1 MHKLYRSLLAGC
13 FLLLASSVLGQTSLH
28 YWDFNTGVSGT
39 PWGTP
44 IPATQTI
51 GSGSLS
57 HPYGSNTDAF
67 AGSTID
73 APGFTSPT
81 AGASF
86 SVVGTATNNQ
96 AFILTVPTTGYQ
108 DVKFTYA
115 TRGTA
120 TGHTTHTIDYS
131 TDGIN
136 YTNIAT
142 ITGRNVT
149 TYSLQTV
156 DFAAIGAADNNP
168 DFKIRVTVSGATATA
183 GNNRFDNLRLSGAAL
198 SGGTNTLTTSG
209 TSNGAEGGA
218 NGSFT
223 LGFSPATSALTTVD
237 YAFTGTA
244 TFSTD
249 YTVSF
254 SAGTPSGSGSS
265 GTLTIPSGVSSI
277 TVTVTPVDDASV
289 ESSETVT
296 LTLSNPSGGYSL
308 SPASA
313 NISITD
319 NDVAPPSTINY
330 TGNQCENF
338 NTLATSGTSSTLP
351 SGWRFAESGSNAN
364 TSYTASD
371 GTANSGD
378 TYSFGT
384 TSSTERAFG
393 TIRSGSNVS
402 TIGAAINNNTGA
414 TITSLNIAFTG
425 EQWRL
430 GATGRS
436 DRLDFQYS
444 LDATSLTNGTWTDV
458 DGLDFIAPVSSGTVG
473 LLDGNASGNK
483 TNINYTINGL
493 SIPAGATFYIR
504 WLDSDASGAD
514 DGLAVD
520 DVCLTP
526 GCTPPTNQATSLN
539 FTPGLQ
545 SISGSFTAA
554 ASGSTNADAYLV
566 LISTSATLTEQPLT
580 GNTYAVD
587 DVVGNARV
595 VSVNGSTTF
604 TANGLTPGTTYYFFV
619 YSSVAASNCYNLS
632 SPLTASVSTTTP
644 PPCTAPST
652 QASSLNASNITGTSM
667 DISYVRGN
675 GDNVLVVARTGAS
688 VNANPIN
695 SVNYPT
701 GTEIGSGNFV
711 VYNGPAASFT
721 HSGLTQ
727 NTTYYYAVYEYNSA
741 DYCYNQSPL
750 TGNFTTAC
758 TTPVN
763 VSALSSGA
771 ASGQVTLTWTN
782 PSGSCFDEVIVVAS
796 TAPIAGA
803 GGDYTGTANSTYTS
817 GEQVVYRGTGTNV
830 TVTGLTNGTTYYF
843 KVFTRKGL
851 NYSSGVQVNATPFDP
866 SAGYTYLFGN
876 IHAHS
881 SYSDGNKD
889 DLSKTP
895 DDDYAFA
902 RDALC
907 MDFLG
912 ISEHNHTGAGM
923 NYPDYKLG
931 YNEANSMN
939 LVPGPTGNSIVTLWG
954 MEWGVISGGG
964 HVLVYGFD
972 ADLIGWEAGNYDIF
986 VAKNDYASLWNVIN
1000 ARPGG
1005 LATLAHPNS
1014 SDYGSIASTYNAAA
1028 DNAIVG
1034 VAVESGPAFS
1044 TSKTY
1049 NDFPSSLAFLS
1060 YYRTMLAR
1068 GYHLAPQMDQDNHN
1082 LTFGTANTNRM
1093 VVMATAKTREAL
1105 MQAIRANRY
1114 YASQD
1119 CNMKIDFTRGSSTMG
1134 SNVTGAGVPA
1144 LSMTVTDP
1152 DGEGV
1157 STIQVYGAQAGSGI
1171 TTTTPIKTYTAT
1183 STFTFTSS
1191 DAENVQPNNTT
1202 WYYYAIVTQEDG
1214 NRAVTAPI
1222 WYSRNDAVLPVT
1234 LTNFNA
1240 SHNQRNNTVLLTW
1253 TTSQETNSREFVIEH
1268 STDGATWTAIGNVN
1282 AAGSSLHNRQYQYT
1296 HLAPQK
1302 GNNLYRLKQM
1312 DLDNSFKYSPVA
1324 SVQIGKV
1331 IAQLYSVYPNPVKG
1345 YTYVN
1350 STSATLES
1358 INLRLIDNNGREV
1371 MSKVYQV
1378 SKTTPARVDLAQ
1390 VAAGTYFVQI
1400 VSDGKVSTEK
1410 IVIY

>member
-1 MHKLYRSLLAGC
+1 MHKLYRFLLAGC
-13 FLLLASSVLGQTSLH
+13 FLFLASSVLGQTSLH
-28 YWDFNTGVSGT
+28 YWDFNTGANGT
-39 PWGTP
+39 PWATP

-51 GSGSLS
+51 GSGSLA
-57 HPYGSNTDAF
+57 HPYGNNTNGF
-67 AGSTID
+67 GGSTVD
-73 APGFTSPT
+73 APGFTTAT

-86 SVVGTATNNQ
+86 SVVGTANNNQ

-108 DVKFTYA
+108 DVKLTYA
-115 TRGTA
+115 TQGTS
-120 TGHTTHTIDYS
+120 TGYTTHTIDYT
-131 TDGIN
+131 TDGTN

-142 ITGRNVT
+142 ISGRNT
-149 TYSLQTV
+149 TPFALQTV
-156 DFAAIGAADNNP
+156 DFSAIPASDDNPN
-168 DFKIRVTVSGATATA
+168 FKIRITVSGATGTT
-183 GNNRFDNLRLSGAAL
+183 GNNRFDNIRLSGAAI
-198 SGGTNTLTTSG
+198 SAGSNTLSISGSSG
-209 TSNGAEGGA
+209 TAEGGA

-223 LGFSPATSALTTVD
+223 LSFTPATTASTTFD

-244 TFSTD
+244 TYNSD

-254 SAGTPSGSGSS
+254 STGTPSGSGSS
-265 GTLTIPSGVSSI
+265 GTLTVASGVSSI
-277 TVTVTPVDDASV
+277 TVTITPIDDASV
-289 ESSETVT
+289 ETSETII
-296 LTLSNPSGGYSL
+296 LTLSNPGGGYTL
-308 SPASA
+308 GTASGT
-313 NISITD
+313 ISIAD
-319 NDVAPPSTINY
+319 NDVAAINY
-330 TGNQCENF
+330 TGNHCENF
-338 NTLATSGTSSTLP
+338 NTLANSGTTNTTLPAGWRLVESGTSADNTY
-351 SGWRFAESGSNAN
+351 AATDGS
-364 TSYTASD
+364 
-371 GTANSGD
+371 ANSGN
-378 TYSFGT
+378 TYSFGAT
-384 TSSTERAFG
+384 GATDRAFG
-393 TIRSGSNVS
+393 TLRSGSNTP
-402 TIGAAINNNTGA
+402 TIGAAITNNTGGV
-414 TITSLNIAFTG
+414 ITSLNISFTG

-444 LDATSLTNGTWTDV
+444 TDANSLTNGTWTDV

-473 LLDGNASGNK
+473 PLDGNATGNK

-514 DGLAVD
+514 DGLGID
-520 DVCLTP
+520 DICFQP
-526 GCTPPTNQATSLN
+526 GCTPPASQPTALN
-539 FTPGLQ
+539 FTPSLQ
-545 SISGSFTAA
+545 SISGSFTPAA
-554 ASGSTNADAYLV
+554 GADAYLV
-566 LISTSATLTEQPLT
+566 LISTSATLSEQPLT

-595 VSVNGSTTF
+595 VSVNGNTTF
-604 TANGLTPGTTYYFFV
+604 TANGLNPGTTYYFFI
-619 YSSVAASNCYNLS
+619 YSSVAASNCYNLTT
-632 SPLTASVSTTTP
+632 PLTGSTATTTP

-675 GDNVLVVARTGAS
+675 GNNVLVVARTGSS

-695 SVNYPT
+695 SLNYPV

-711 VYNGPAASFT
+711 VYNGPASSFT
-721 HSGLTQ
+721 HSGLSQ

-763 VSALSSGA
+763 VSALSAGA
-771 ASGQVTLTWTN
+771 ASSQVTVTWTN
-782 PSGSCFDEVIVVAS
+782 PSGTCFDEVIVVAS
-796 TAPIAGA
+796 TAPINGA
-803 GGDYTGTANSTYTS
+803 GSTYTGTPNSTYTG
-817 GEQVVYRGTGTNV
+817 GEQVVYKGTGTNV

-851 NYSSGVQVNATPFDP
+851 SYSSGVQVNATPFDP

-923 NYPDYKLG
+923 SYPDYLKG

-939 LVPGPTGNSIVTLWG
+939 LVTGSTGNSIVTLWG

-972 ADLIGWEAGNYDIF
+972 DDLIGWESGNYDVF

-1000 ARPGG
+1000 ARPGA

-1014 SDYGSIASTYNAAA
+1014 SDFGGIASSYNAAA

-1049 NDFPSSLAFLS
+1049 NDFPSSLSFLS

-1082 LTFGTANTNRM
+1082 MTFGTANSNRM

-1119 CNMKIDFTRGSSTMG
+1119 CNMKIDFKRGTNVMG
-1134 SNVTGAGVPA
+1134 SNVTGAGVPT

-1157 STIQVYGAQAGSGI
+1157 STIQVYGAQAGSGSSA
-1171 TTTTPIKTYTAT
+1171 TTPIKTYTGT
-1183 STFTFTSS
+1183 STFTFTSA
-1191 DAENVQPNNTT
+1191 DAENVQPNNST
-1202 WYYYAIVTQEDG
+1202 WYYYAIITQEDG

-1234 LTNFNA
+1234 LTNFKA
-1240 SHNQRNNTVLLTW
+1240 THSGGNNTVLLTW
-1253 TTSQETNSREFVIEH
+1253 TTSQETNSREFIVEH
-1268 STDGATWTAIGNVN
+1268 STDGTTWTSIGTIS
-1282 AAGSSLHNRQYQYT
+1282 AAGSSLHNRQYSFT
-1296 HLAPQK
+1296 HLAPEK

-1331 IAQLYSVYPNPVKG
+1331 NAQLYTVYPNPVKG

-1350 STSATLES
+1350 STSAALES

-1371 MSKVYQV
+1371 MSKTYQV
-1378 SKTTPARVDLAQ
+1378 SKATPARVDLAQ
-1390 VAAGTYFVQI
+1390 IAAGTYFVQI
-1400 VSDGKVSTEK
+1400 VSNGKVSTEK